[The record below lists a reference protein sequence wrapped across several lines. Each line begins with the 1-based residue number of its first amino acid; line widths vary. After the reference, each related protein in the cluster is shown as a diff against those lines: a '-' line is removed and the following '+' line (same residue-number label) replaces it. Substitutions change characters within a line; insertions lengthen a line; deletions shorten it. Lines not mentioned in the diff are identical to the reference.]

1 MNLNPITYLRDV
13 TLIHVRRELRLGDSV
28 TSAAPK
34 WGFRHQ
40 SSFARDHRAMFGES
54 PSATIAKRHARHA
67 T

>member
-34 WGFRHQ
+34 WGFRHL
-40 SSFARDHRAMFGES
+40 SSFARDYRAMFGEL
-54 PSATIAKRHARHA
+54 PSAIAKRHARHA